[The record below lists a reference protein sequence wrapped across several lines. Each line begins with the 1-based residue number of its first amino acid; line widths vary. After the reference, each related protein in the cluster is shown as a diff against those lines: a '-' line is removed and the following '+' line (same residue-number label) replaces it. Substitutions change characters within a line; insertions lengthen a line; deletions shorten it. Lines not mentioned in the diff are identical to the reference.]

1 MLLKLRGGLDSFFV
15 TVLLGLLIGSF
26 AIFGIGSSVFT
37 SNNQQI
43 ATVGDTVI
51 PTQQYANRV
60 QRRAQTL
67 QAQFGAQ
74 YTAPQLIRM
83 MGLDQQILQ
92 QMIAEAALSEHLSSL
107 GMRAG
112 NKELRTELET
122 YDGFVLPDGTLS
134 RDMVLQALNN
144 TGLSRAEFMDEVRRS
159 ISQRNLVAAFEAENM
174 MPREYAEALYVWQA
188 ERRRATMIDIKA
200 ADIEGISEPLE
211 SDLLAYYD
219 LNKSAYVT
227 EERRS
232 YKYILVTPQQFMSEI
247 EVAEDKILEEYESRS
262 ADFIK
267 AERRGLQQVSFDTEA
282 AAQAFLVAVTSGA
295 DFVEAGASVTSF
307 TAEEIELGEFELTEA
322 TTDFGEDSANAIFAL
337 NQGTV
342 SGPIERFGAW
352 NIFKVASITAAEE
365 TTLEEVRDQVT
376 ESLKLIEAED
386 RLYDMV
392 DTVSDAMG
400 EETVLAAIA
409 RVANLPLASVTGVS
423 ARGQSPTGDAA
434 VTRAEEYTILRE
446 AFSKEAGAESDM
458 IDIDPTDPSK
468 GFYLVEVATIDEP
481 AERLLEDVRAEVISA
496 WTKEKL
502 LERASAIAET
512 TKTNLAAGED
522 PETVALAINATSFE
536 AKNVA
541 RTADEGSSLAPSI
554 RQLIFELDKGD
565 IDYERTANGDGYVV
579 IRVDEV
585 TPGDPTARKEAVD
598 TLLAQLNTQAIDEI
612 FAQYQGYLLN
622 NYPVKINNALQQ
634 SLFAETPQQ

>member
-43 ATVGDTVI
+43 ATVGDTVV

-60 QRRAQTL
+60 QQRAQTL
-67 QAQFGAQ
+67 QGQFGAQ
-74 YTAPQLIRM
+74 FTAPQLIRM

-112 NKELRTELET
+112 NKELRAELET
-122 YDGFVLPDGTLS
+122 YEGFVLPDGTLS

-144 TGLSRAEFMDEVRRS
+144 TGLSRAEFMNQVRRS
-159 ISQRNLVAAFEAENM
+159 ISQRNLVATFEAENM
-174 MPREYAEALYVWQA
+174 MPRDYAEALYVWQA

-200 ADIEGISEPLE
+200 ADIESISDPLE
-211 SDLLAYYD
+211 SDLLAYFE
-219 LNKSAYVT
+219 LNKGAYVT

-232 YKYILVTPQQFMSEI
+232 YKYVLVTPQQFLTEI

-262 ADFIK
+262 AEFK
-267 AERRGLQQVSFDTEA
+267 RAERRGLQQVSFDSQA
-282 AAQAFLVAVTSGA
+282 AADAFLVAVSSGA

-322 TTDFGEDSANAIFAL
+322 ATDFGEASADAIFAL
-337 NQGTV
+337 ELGSV
-342 SGPIERFGAW
+342 SAPLERFGAW
-352 NIFKVASITAAEE
+352 NIYKVASITEAEE
-365 TTLEEVRDQVT
+365 SSLEDVREQVT
-376 ESLKLIEAED
+376 TSLKLIEAED

-392 DTVSDAMG
+392 DTVALAMG
-400 EETVLAAIA
+400 EETALASIA
-409 RVANLPLASVTGVS
+409 TAANLPLASVSAVN
-423 ARGQSPTGDAA
+423 ARGISPSGDTA
-434 VTRAEEYTILRE
+434 VTQAEEYTILRE
-446 AFSKEAGAESDM
+446 AFTKELSVEADM

-481 AERLLEDVRAEVISA
+481 TERALEDVRMQVVAA
-496 WTKEKL
+496 WTREKM
-502 LERASAIAET
+502 LERAATIAET
-512 TKTNLAAGED
+512 AKSSLASGED
-522 PETVALAINATSFE
+522 PETVALSINATSFE

-554 RQLIFELDKGD
+554 RQLIFELDKGEV
-565 IDYERTANGDGYVV
+565 DYERTADGDGYVV

-585 TPGDPTARKEAVD
+585 TPGDPSTRKEAVD
-598 TLLAQLNTQAIDEI
+598 TLLAQLNTQAVDEI
-612 FAQYQGYLLN
+612 FAQYQGYLMS
-622 NYPVKINNALQQ
+622 NYPIKINTVLQQ